1 LVFILIGFV
10 HQLGMIEKFLQNRFN
25 GE

>member
-10 HQLGMIEKFLQNRFN
+10 HQLGMIEKFIQNRFN